1 MVFIS
6 GFLECNIKKILLKK
20 LLHISNVH
28 ITLYCL
34 GLVDQIDVL
43 SVKERVNTLA
53 DEKLKI
59 CQGVVSFR
67 MN

>member
-34 GLVDQIDVL
+34 GLVDQIDVI
-43 SVKERVNTLA
+43 SVKEHVNTLA
-53 DEKLKI
+53 DEK
-59 CQGVVSFR
+59 
-67 MN
+67 

>member
-28 ITLYCL
+28 ITLYYL

-43 SVKERVNTLA
+43 S
-53 DEKLKI
+53 
-59 CQGVVSFR
+59 
-67 MN
+67 